1 MDASADIFDFW
12 KCQPETNWDVYLQ
25 AAVYCLSGT
34 WRCTF
39 KNHIINWNIIN
50 FLTMLSVKLEKSKR
64 MKHDSANA
72 LFANPGYNI
81 RGFLD
86 I

>member
-1 MDASADIFDFW
+1 
-12 KCQPETNWDVYLQ
+12 
-25 AAVYCLSGT
+25 
-34 WRCTF
+34 
-39 KNHIINWNIIN
+39 
-50 FLTMLSVKLEKSKR
+50 MLSVKLEKSKR

-72 LFANPGYNI
+72 LFANPGYNN